1 MKTTTE
7 HVRACIL
14 RTKEHDPEYFKKCLE
29 QRLDKVGKGSFYP
42 YTDTKVLED
51 ELMVATW
58 NKFYHPNIAPGCH
71 GFITYSDRLVGFVGV
86 IPLSML
92 QPETKCY
99 LKDVKG
105 TGTLSLC
112 VKPVITDRCLVSTY
126 TVLITGDDGY
136 GECMFTFH
144 PGDPLKPSTLSSDG
158 SNEHGLKDGD
168 EITAQRAIELG
179 FKHAKLIHSEKV

>member
-29 QRLDKVGKGSFYP
+29 QRLATIGKGSFYQ
-42 YTDTKVLED
+42 YTDPEVLEGA
-51 ELMVATW
+51 LMIARW
-58 NKFYHPNIAPGCH
+58 NKYEHPNIAPGCH
-71 GFITYSDRLVGFVGV
+71 AFISYSQCLCGFLGV
-86 IPLSML
+86 VPLEIL
-92 QPETKCY
+92 PAAAKCY
-99 LKDVKG
+99 IKDVKG

-112 VKPVITDRCLVSTY
+112 VKLLNGSRWPIEY

-158 SNEHGLKDGD
+158 SNEHRLKDGD
-168 EITAQRAIELG
+168 VISAKRAMELG
-179 FKHAKLIHSEKV
+179 FKHAKVIHGDEA